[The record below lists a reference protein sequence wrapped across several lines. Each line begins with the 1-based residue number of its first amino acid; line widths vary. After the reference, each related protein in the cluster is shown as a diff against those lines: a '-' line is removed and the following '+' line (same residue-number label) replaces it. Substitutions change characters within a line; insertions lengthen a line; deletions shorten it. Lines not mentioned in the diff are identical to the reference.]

1 MKKIKAVLLLTLMI
15 CSKSFAVDITEQL
28 LKLEGMYE
36 RGSITEQEFLKAKSI
51 LLEINVTTSKKI
63 EKNIKKAVQILNIS
77 LKN

>member
-1 MKKIKAVLLLTLMI
+1 MKKIIAVLLLTLMI

-51 LLEINVTTSKKI
+51 LLEINVTLVRALQRRLI
-63 EKNIKKAVQILNIS
+63 YI
-77 LKN
+77 